1 MATIKSFCKL
11 PWTRMKIHYNGDVSM
26 CCHQSYFR
34 LGNILEQDW
43 QEIWFSPKADEIRK
57 TTSQNQLHENCKKIE
72 CPFFYANL
80 NNTQLF
86 EINDNGYP
94 SEIEFDLHASHCN
107 FGGKKADP
115 KNTCIMCPRS
125 YPEVSNSLTT
135 IKDNANAIVEK
146 IKPILP
152 HINSLAVMGLAE
164 IFWQNKIFEIF
175 DLLSFKEYSDKISF
189 WANTNGSV
197 FDTKSIEKFA
207 EFVRKSVI
215 CFSIDAANE
224 ETYLK
229 IRKNNVFDKVINNLK
244 NWNRVRKN
252 LNKLGDNHQLSIY
265 NNINL
270 LNVNEISDMVVMAK
284 ELEVDAIYLTLTHN
298 VGNLKYLEPLVVNS
312 KNWQVFKEAEK
323 KAIKIGEQLNFNV
336 HICRPFDAGFSEKLY
351 NISF

>member
-1 MATIKSFCKL
+1 
-11 PWTRMKIHYNGDVSM
+11 MKIHYNGDVSM

-34 LGNILEQDW
+34 LGNILEEDW
-43 QEIWFSPKADEIRK
+43 DKIWFGSKAKEIRE
-57 TTSQNQLHENCKKIE
+57 TTLKNQLHDNCKKPE
-72 CPFFYANL
+72 CPFFNADL
-80 NNTQLF
+80 NKTRLF
-86 EINDNGYP
+86 DINDNEYP

-115 KNTCIMCPRS
+115 ENTCIMCPRS
-125 YPEVSNSLTT
+125 YPEVAQSLGL
-135 IKDNANAIVEK
+135 IKDNANIIVEK

-175 DLLSFKEYSDKISF
+175 DLLSFKDYNNKISF

-197 FDTKSIEKFA
+197 FDQKSAEKFSDY
-207 EFVRKSVI
+207 VRKSVI
-215 CFSIDAANE
+215 CFSIDASNK

-229 IRKNNVFDKVINNLK
+229 IRKNNVFDKVISNLK
-244 NWNRVRKN
+244 NWNKIRKN
-252 LNKLGDNHQLSIY
+252 LNKLGDDHQLSIY

-270 LNVNEISDMVVMAK
+270 LNVNEVSDMVVMAK

-298 VGNLKYLEPLVVNS
+298 VGNLQNLNTLVINS
-312 KNWQVFKEAEK
+312 KNWRIFSEAEER
-323 KAIKIGEQLNFNV
+323 ARKIGEQLNFKV
-336 HICRPFDAGFSEKLY
+336 HICRPFDAGFSQKLY